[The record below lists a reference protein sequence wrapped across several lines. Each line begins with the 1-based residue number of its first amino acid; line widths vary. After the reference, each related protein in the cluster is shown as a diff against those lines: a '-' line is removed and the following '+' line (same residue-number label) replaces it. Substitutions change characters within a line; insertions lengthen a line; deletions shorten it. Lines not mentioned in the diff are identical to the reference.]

1 MNTYPEVDG
10 GMMEPAL
17 HRSST
22 LAREDLRVTRSERM
36 SSRVLIVED
45 EREIADLLAAY
56 VERGGFEVARAT
68 NVQDAIRVHAQF
80 RPDLMLL
87 DIGLP
92 GGDGLDV
99 LTTVRRRFDTPVIMV
114 TALDD
119 DVTKLSSL
127 RIGADDYVV
136 KPFNPSEVVER
147 IRAVLRRAHG
157 QTGRR
162 TLNVGELMVDMD
174 ARVVTCRGSDG
185 GEDQRL
191 PLTPTE
197 FEILAHMARQPRRA
211 FTRAELLEAA
221 APDSDAYD
229 RVVDSHLSKL
239 RQKLMAA
246 GCSDMIEPVRGIGY
260 RLWPDS

>member
-1 MNTYPEVDG
+1 
-10 GMMEPAL
+10 
-17 HRSST
+17 
-22 LAREDLRVTRSERM
+22 M
-36 SSRVLIVED
+36 SGRIVIVED

-56 VERGGFEVARAT
+56 VERAGFEVARAT
-68 NVQDAIRVHAQF
+68 SVQDAIRVHAQF

-92 GGDGLDV
+92 GGDGIDV
-99 LTTVRRRFDTPVIMV
+99 LTAVRRRFDTPIIMV
-114 TALDD
+114 TASDD

-136 KPFNPSEVVER
+136 KPFNPSEIIER
-147 IRAVLRRAHG
+147 VRAVLRRAQG

-162 TLNVGELMVDMD
+162 TLNVGELIVDLD
-174 ARVVTCRGSDG
+174 ARVVTCRAEDG
-185 GEDQRL
+185 AEGTRL

-211 FTRAELLEAA
+211 FTRTELLAAA
-221 APDSDAYD
+221 APDSEAYD

-239 RQKLMAA
+239 RAKLVAA
-246 GCSDMIEPVRGIGY
+246 GCQDMIEPVRGVGY
-260 RLWPDS
+260 RLWPDT

>member
-1 MNTYPEVDG
+1 MGE
-10 GMMEPAL
+10 
-17 HRSST
+17 
-22 LAREDLRVTRSERM
+22 
-36 SSRVLIVED
+36 RVLIVED
-45 EREIADLLAAY
+45 EREIADLLTAY
-56 VERGGFEVARAT
+56 FEKAGFDVERAT
-68 NVQDAIRVHAQF
+68 TVPDAIRVHQQF

-99 LTTVRRRFDTPVIMV
+99 LTSVRRRFDTPIIMV

-147 IRAVLRRAHG
+147 VRAVLRRVQGA
-157 QTGRR
+157 TGRR
-162 TLNVGELMVDMD
+162 TLNIGLLIIDLD
-174 ARVVTCRGSDG
+174 ARVVTCRGDDPSE
-185 GEDQRL
+185 GERM

-211 FTRAELLEAA
+211 FTRAELLEAV
-221 APDSDAYD
+221 APESDAYD
-229 RVVDSHLSKL
+229 RVIDSHLSKL
-239 RQKLMAA
+239 RQKLKAA
-246 GCSDMIEPVRGIGY
+246 GCADMIEPVRGVGY
-260 RLWPDS
+260 RLWHNI